1 MSTEDQEL
9 EEEEELEDGESI
21 LDKWEPAG
29 LLASFFFVALPAV
42 TAVILDKFAVYL
54 LPLWAV
60 WSIYLILRGTGI
72 NKLAGSRLLIG
83 TAVGLFYL
91 IFTHQI

>member
-1 MSTEDQEL
+1 MSAEDQEIEDEDL
-9 EEEEELEDGESI
+9 EPESI
-21 LDKWEPAG
+21 LERWEPAG
-29 LLASFFFVALPAV
+29 LLASIFFVSLPAV
-42 TAVILDKFAVYL
+42 TAVILDHWAVYL

-60 WSIYLILRGTGI
+60 WSIYLVLRGTGI